1 MSPASRQEVGP
12 APPSD
17 ALGRSRLVGE
27 AAVMFPV
34 SGRVARIVRGPRLID
49 HPMLLWPCVVALHQP
64 QILATHH
71 ATTRSALR
79 RSVGPALSLS
89 KDAGLAAEDAGLA
102 AEDAGLAAEDAG
114 LAAEN
119 ARLRQQV
126 VDLEQQIERTEGLCE
141 VLDTGDWAS
150 SLQSRA
156 TWLLGLLVAQ
166 SCSSFILA
174 DNEQLLTSHPTVIF
188 FMTMLVGAGGNAG
201 NQASVRLIRG
211 LATGE
216 VNPDSGEQTRR
227 ILLNEARVGA
237 ALGLILVFAGF
248 IRVAAFRASLVDA
261 AAVSA
266 SLFLIVSIS
275 VVLGTLLPLL
285 LNRLRLDAAHASTS
299 IQVIMDV
306 LGVLITCTVAPVV
319 FQLALTST
327 ATGAASMQLA
337 ATSLGS

>member
-89 KDAGLAAEDAGLA
+89 K
-102 AEDAGLAAEDAG
+102 DAGLAAEDAG

>member
-1 MSPASRQEVGP
+1 MLP
-12 APPSD
+12 
-17 ALGRSRLVGE
+17 
-27 AAVMFPV
+27 
-34 SGRVARIVRGPRLID
+34 
-49 HPMLLWPCVVALHQP
+49 LLWPCVVALHQP
-64 QILATHH
+64 HILSTHR
-71 ATTRSALR
+71 TISSRSRTALR

-89 KDAGLAAEDAGLA
+89 EDAGLA
-102 AEDAGLAAEDAG
+102 ASELSLSEDAG

-156 TWLLGLLVAQ
+156 SWLLGLLVAQ

-216 VNPDSGEQTRR
+216 VNPESGEQTRR
-227 ILLNEARVGA
+227 ILLNEARVGGTLA
-237 ALGLILVFAGF
+237 LILVVAGF
-248 IRVAAFRASLVDA
+248 IRVVAFQAPLVDA

-275 VVLGTLLPLL
+275 VVLGTGLPLL
-285 LNRLRLDAAHASTS
+285 LNRLRVDAAHASTS

-306 LGVLITCTVAPVV
+306 LGVLITCTVAPMV

-327 ATGAASMQLA
+327 ATGGASMQLA
-337 ATSLGS
+337 ATSLGVGL